1 MANKLKELFEGEKEE
16 KIYGTIRF
24 EDLESCKK
32 FKDILDKSFSDGKIE
47 KVKGAKSIEFGLM
60 DGENYYP
67 IETSEMIKDLYV
79 GPSVEYIDF
88 PLQIEGRKDTIQFI
102 KIQQKGYCEIQTRNK
117 AVVDIIAQIFMDQQK
132 IKFTYKTHIE
142 NAVDLNSL
150 IWEYKKALAFVNRL
164 FIKEENIPERE
175 ELVSS
180 FERAI
185 RYFKRLREL
194 EKVLNIH
201 ISPSAIT
208 REQDEDYLVEKLY
221 FLLVKGEK
229 IRSNGRLNFIDKVE
243 ISNMKEGEEIF
254 GTYIGIT
261 DCILF
266 ENKFRIYTVN
276 CIFNA
281 IISKI
286 EETNDGRKV
295 YFKDTDFKP
304 MYHSYSGFLS
314 KEKAES
320 ELKEI
325 LSKKREYETAK
336 GFTDY
341 LAEFVNES

>member
-1 MANKLKELFEGEKEE
+1 MANKLKDLFEGEKSE
-16 KIYGTIRF
+16 KFYGTIRF
-24 EDLESCKK
+24 EDPESCEEFKK
-32 FKDILDKSFSDGKIE
+32 VLDKALSDGKVK
-47 KVKGAKSIEFGLM
+47 KVEGVKSIEVGLT
-60 DGENYYP
+60 DGSNYYP
-67 IETSEMIKDLYV
+67 IESSETIKDLLV
-79 GPSVEYIDF
+79 GPSVEYINF
-88 PLQIEGRKDTIQFI
+88 PLQMEGKKETIQFI
-102 KIQQKGYCEIQTRNK
+102 KTQRQGYFEIRTRNK
-117 AVVDIIAQIFMDQQK
+117 AVIDILVKIYVEQQK

-142 NAVDLNSL
+142 NAADLNSL
-150 IWEYKKALAFVNRL
+150 ILEYKKALAFVNEL
-164 FIKEENIPERE
+164 FNKQENISERE
-175 ELVSS
+175 EMISS
-180 FERAI
+180 FERSI
-185 RYFKRLREL
+185 RYFNRLKEL
-194 EKVLNIH
+194 EIVLNMP

-208 REQDEDYLVEKLY
+208 REQDEDYLIEKLY

-229 IRSNGRLNFIDKVE
+229 IRSNDRLNFIDRVE

-254 GTYIGIT
+254 GAYMSTI

-286 EETNDGRKV
+286 EENDNGRKV
-295 YFKDTDFKP
+295 YFKDKDFKP

-325 LSKKREYETAK
+325 LSKKKEYETAK

-341 LAEFVNES
+341 LAEFTNKL